1 MATIVDV
8 ANAAQVSVA
17 TVSRVLNDSYA
28 VTDEKKRRVME
39 AIEAVGYQIPARMKM
54 GKQLNNNKSVI
65 LIISSILIE
74 SIILPF
80 QKAADEWGYRTIV
93 TYYGSKEQM
102 DGLEQLINTLDS
114 CIAGI
119 LLINAADNS
128 PEFQALVSKYPLV
141 QIGEPILE
149 DQPNYV
155 VYTDEIKMSQ
165 DATNYLL
172 KSGCK
177 KIGAL
182 MPEPKHLTLFSQ
194 KKRVQGYYL
203 ALLEN
208 GLAIDESL
216 VVSTD
221 ITIDGGYDSAKKL
234 LKEHPDIDAILGC
247 CDVVSQGAMYAA
259 MDAGHSGENSIAIFS
274 MDRNEMWDYIPH
286 FVSYIDPHHDE
297 MAATA
302 ARLLHS
308 VICGETTTDYRV
320 VIRHTLQCSTEN
332 YNCSFL

>member
-28 VTDEKKRRVME
+28 VTDEKKKRVME

-54 GKQLNNNKSVI
+54 GQQLNHNKSVI

-80 QKAADEWGYRTIV
+80 QKTADELGYRTII
-93 TYYGSKEQM
+93 TYYGSKDQL
-102 DGLEQLINTLDS
+102 DGLEQLISSLNS

-128 PEFQALVSKYPLV
+128 PEFQSLVEKYPMV
-141 QIGEPILE
+141 QIGEPIME
-149 DQPNYV
+149 DKPNYV

-208 GLAIDESL
+208 GLTIDESL
-216 VVSTD
+216 VVYTD

-234 LKEHPDIDAILGC
+234 LREHPDLDAILGC

-259 MDAGHSGENSIAIFS
+259 AKSGRSGENSIPIFS

-286 FVSYIDPHHDE
+286 FLSYVDPHHDE
-297 MAATA
+297 MAITA

-308 VICGETTTDYRV
+308 VICGEVTTDYRV
-320 VIRHTLQCSTEN
+320 VIRHTLQCSTEK
-332 YNCSFL
+332 YNDSFL

>member
-1 MATIVDV
+1 MTTIVDV

-54 GKQLNNNKSVI
+54 GKQLNNNKSVV

-80 QKAADEWGYRTIV
+80 QKAADELGYRTIV

-141 QIGEPILE
+141 QIGEPILQ

-221 ITIDGGYDSAKKL
+221 ITIDGGYESTKKL
-234 LKEHPDIDAILGC
+234 LKEHPDVDAILGC
-247 CDVVSQGAMYAA
+247 CDVVSQGAMYAITE
-259 MDAGHSGENSIAIFS
+259 SGRLEEKRVVLFS

-286 FVSYIDPHHDE
+286 SLSYIDPHHDE

-302 ARLLHS
+302 ARVLHS

-332 YNCSFL
+332 YNSSFL

>member
-54 GKQLNNNKSVI
+54 GKQLNNNKSVV

-80 QKAADEWGYRTIV
+80 QKAADELGYRTIV

-141 QIGEPILE
+141 QIGEPILQ

-221 ITIDGGYDSAKKL
+221 ITIDGGYESTKKL
-234 LKEHPDIDAILGC
+234 LKEHPDVDAILGC
-247 CDVVSQGAMYAA
+247 CDVVSQGAMYAITE
-259 MDAGHSGENSIAIFS
+259 SGRLEEKRVVLFS

-286 FVSYIDPHHDE
+286 SLSYIDPHHDE

-302 ARLLHS
+302 ARVLHS

-332 YNCSFL
+332 YNSSFL

>member
-28 VTDEKKRRVME
+28 VTDEKKKRVME

-54 GKQLNNNKSVI
+54 GKQLNNNKSVF

-74 SIILPF
+74 SIVLPF
-80 QKAADEWGYRTIV
+80 QKAADELGYRTIV

-102 DGLEQLINTLDS
+102 DNLEQLLNTLDS
-114 CIAGI
+114 CIAGL
-119 LLINAADNS
+119 LLINAVDNS
-128 PEFQALVSKYPLV
+128 PEFQELVSKYPLV

-149 DQPNYV
+149 GHPNYV

-182 MPEPKHLTLFSQ
+182 MPEPKHLTLFSK

-208 GLAIDESL
+208 GLTIDESL

-234 LKEHPDIDAILGC
+234 LKEHPDMDAILGC
-247 CDVVSQGAMYAA
+247 CDVVCQGAMYAA
-259 MDAGHSGENSIAIFS
+259 AEFGRVGENSISIFA

-286 FVSYIDPHHDE
+286 FLSYVDPHHDE
-297 MAATA
+297 MAGTA

-320 VIRHTLQCSTEN
+320 VIRHTLQCSTGN
-332 YNCSFL
+332 YNDSFL